1 MKDKESLK
9 TGAVIGELTNTI
21 ENLIDNFLSNGVVT
35 TSIVVGGILL
45 ATNDLLGVV
54 ELTVRPMANFV
65 TDSRLQIDIDGTRD
79 VLASTSLGKEGIEG
93 VVALSD
99 LLNLKRAKVSGYRLS
114 DRQSHS
120 SFLSDE
126 GVKMHVP
133 NRLPSWCHRVQC
145 HARGN
150 KAPSSCYQSGYQPGP
165 SGWRCILFSQE
176 KERIMSANAIFR
188 FSTCL

>member
-79 VLASTSLGKEGIEG
+79 VLASTSLRKEGIEG

-114 DRQSHS
+114 DRQSHF
-120 SFLSDE
+120 SFFL
-126 GVKMHVP
+126 
-133 NRLPSWCHRVQC
+133 
-145 HARGN
+145 
-150 KAPSSCYQSGYQPGP
+150 
-165 SGWRCILFSQE
+165 
-176 KERIMSANAIFR
+176 
-188 FSTCL
+188 

>member
-114 DRQSHS
+114 DR
-120 SFLSDE
+120 
-126 GVKMHVP
+126 
-133 NRLPSWCHRVQC
+133 
-145 HARGN
+145 
-150 KAPSSCYQSGYQPGP
+150 
-165 SGWRCILFSQE
+165 
-176 KERIMSANAIFR
+176 
-188 FSTCL
+188 